1 MGGETTDEEGE
12 GANSCK
18 PPARKKRYTRY
29 NPHWATLSEF
39 EWVRPTQEDH
49 FSATCVLCPA
59 KISVKYEFKAFMEGQ
74 HELLKAAKGDS
85 KYTWKKRKGQQQTNK
100 SRVSAGS
107 SASLSGSS
115 ASFTG
120 RESVPEQME
129 DGSSRP
135 RSPSRLSAADSI
147 TSVSERQPGSQQRE
161 DGSSRPRDSRSR
173 AADSRT
179 SVSERQ
185 SVSRKKQSVLAW
197 LLNSDVSNIG

>member
-85 KYTWKKRKGQQQTNK
+85 KYTWKKRRWQQQAK
-100 SRVSAGS
+100 ESIQIKCSRLDNICVRETTW
-107 SASLSGSS
+107 
-115 ASFTG
+115 FTTKRRWQQQAKG
-120 RESVPEQME
+120 LQIK
-129 DGSSRP
+129 SSRFKNICV
-135 RSPSRLSAADSI
+135 RETVCVKKKAKCVGMAAQLGRLKYRVTHQNYQLISTLFCLAVSI
-147 TSVSERQPGSQQRE
+147 VYERF
-161 DGSSRPRDSRSR
+161 
-173 AADSRT
+173 
-179 SVSERQ
+179 
-185 SVSRKKQSVLAW
+185 
-197 LLNSDVSNIG
+197 